1 MATVASDARLV
12 QGENRV
18 VIRGVGWQGY
28 QTLLSLVGNQQI
40 RLTYD
45 RGDVELMSPLSRH
58 ERNKSRLGRMV
69 EILTE
74 ELDIP
79 VICMGSTTLNREDL
93 DRGLE
98 ADESFYLKNFS
109 LISDVDH
116 LDMNVDPPPD
126 LAIEIEIAR
135 SVLNR
140 LGIYG
145 ALGVPEIW
153 RFDGRTLRI
162 LERQRDG
169 SYREIPGSKALPWI
183 SIEEIARFVQLE
195 ETRDDTRWA
204 RTFRAWVREVVL
216 PRLGQVDDDGS
227 GTSSARP

>member
-1 MATVASDARLV
+1 MATVVSDTRLE

-18 VIRGVGWQGY
+18 VIRGVGWEGY
-28 QTLLSLVGNQQI
+28 QVLLSLVGNQKV

-45 RGDVELMSPLSRH
+45 RGDVELMSPLSKH

-79 VICMGSTTLNREDL
+79 AICMGSTTLNREDL

-98 ADESFYLKNFS
+98 ADDSFYLKSYS
-109 LISDVDH
+109 LIGNVDN

-126 LAIEIEIAR
+126 LAIEIEITR

-153 RFDGRTLRI
+153 RFDGQKLRV
-162 LERQRDG
+162 LLRQEDG
-169 SYREIPGSKALPWI
+169 TYRENTESVALPWI
-183 SIEEIARFVQLE
+183 SIEELLQFVVE
-195 ETRDDTRWA
+195 DDYREDTQWA
-204 RTFRAWVREVVL
+204 KAFRRWVRETIV
-216 PRLGQVDDDGS
+216 PRARGGS
-227 GTSSARP
+227 END

>member
-1 MATVASDARLV
+1 MATVVSDTRLV

-18 VIRGVGWQGY
+18 VIRGVGWEGY
-28 QTLLSLVGNQQI
+28 QTLLSLVGNQKV

-98 ADESFYLKNFS
+98 ADDSFYLKSYS
-109 LISDVDH
+109 LIGNVDH

-126 LAIEIEIAR
+126 LAIEIEISR

-153 RFDGRTLRI
+153 RFDGKKLRV
-162 LERQRDG
+162 LLRQEDG
-169 SYREIPGSKALPWI
+169 AYRENAESVALPWI
-183 SIEEIARFVQLE
+183 SIEELLQFVVE
-195 ETRDDTRWA
+195 DDYREDTQWA
-204 RTFRAWVREVVL
+204 KAFRRWVRETIV
-216 PRLGQVDDDGS
+216 PRARGGS
-227 GTSSARP
+227 END